1 MKIKTG
7 LKASIGFLISS
18 IAVKGISYIATP
30 FYTRLMTT
38 DEYGMVS
45 VFMTNKMLIGYI
57 AMFCLSYVVF
67 NNGMLDF
74 EKDRNN
80 YTYSLLILSNV
91 FTAIT
96 ITGLFTYNFIVPEP
110 FMPNHLVGLLFILYL
125 FEPAHNFWLSRQRY
139 EYKYKTASI
148 LSVGGAFLAAVI
160 AIVSL
165 HIFDDKVNAR
175 IYGFEAPFILIN
187 IGLYVYICKNK
198 KGSCN
203 FDYWKYA
210 VSFNWPL
217 IPYYMSTYILSSSDK
232 LIINKICGPTD
243 TAFYS
248 LAYSFVALGL
258 IAWTA
263 INSSLVPYVYQN
275 LRDGNLNNVR
285 KIDNIVLS
293 SMLVVSIFI
302 IFIAPEAISVL
313 GSSKYSAAIW
323 VVPPVVA
330 GFMFQTMCGI
340 ITNIVDYLKKTK
352 IAMYS
357 CILAAVLNV
366 GLNFLLIPLFGYIAA
381 AYTTVACY
389 MIQTLI
395 MCWVVKEQYGTS
407 ILSLRYFLLLSI
419 TILILSIVISFTYNT
434 IVVRYIFFTIIVAI
448 LIYVVQKHK
457 SHIIGF
463 IK

>member
-1 MKIKTG
+1 
-7 LKASIGFLISS
+7 
-18 IAVKGISYIATP
+18 
-30 FYTRLMTT
+30 MTT

-80 YTYSLLILSNV
+80 YTYSLLILSNI
-91 FTAIT
+91 FTVIT
-96 ITGLFTYNFIVPEP
+96 IIGLFTYNFIVPEP
-110 FMPNHLVGLLFILYL
+110 FMPNHLIGLLFILYL
-125 FEPAHNFWLSRQRY
+125 FEPAYNFWLSRQRY

-160 AIVSL
+160 AIGSL

-258 IAWTA
+258 IAWTSV
-263 INSSLVPYVYQN
+263 NSSLVPYVYQN

-285 KIDNIVLS
+285 KIDNMVLLL
-293 SMLVVSIFI
+293 MFVVSIFI

-313 GSSKYSAAIW
+313 GSSKYSAAIC

-395 MCWVVKEQYGTS
+395 MSWVVKERYGTS
-407 ILSLRYFLLLSI
+407 ILNLRFLLLLSI
-419 TILILSIVISFTYNT
+419 AILILSIVISFTYDT
-434 IVVRYIFFTIIVAI
+434 IVVRYVFFAIIVATSI
-448 LIYVVQKHK
+448 CVVYKHK
-457 SHIIGF
+457 SCIIGF
-463 IK
+463 INK